1 MAPDG
6 QTNLTL
12 RGRASHGQLLAAHLK
27 GVVVQWSHEDVG
39 GRRVGVLLCDCL
51 LPLAWNEL

>member
-12 RGRASHGQLLAAHLK
+12 RGRASHGQLLAAHRR
-27 GVVVQWSHEDVG
+27 GVVVQWSREDVG
-39 GRRVGVLLCDCL
+39 GSRVGVLLCVCL
-51 LPLAWNEL
+51 WPLGWYGL